1 MKKLTLILCLLF
13 CVLFRAQIQDSVRL
27 REETRFLYN
36 GYWEKS
42 IRQKKTAKILSYTS
56 GGLIVSGIVV
66 GKIVSDNEKEG
77 LLKGLKGAVIGGS
90 IIAVGVLTGLA
101 SVPFWASSSKN
112 TGRAEKL
119 KNKIS
124 IYPVFQQ
131 NQFNQE
137 KYVGMGLCIAFR

>member
-1 MKKLTLILCLLF
+1 MTKLVLIISLLLCGF
-13 CVLFRAQIQDSVRL
+13 FRAQIQDSLKVQ
-27 REETRFLYN
+27 EESNSLYN
-36 GYWEKS
+36 GYLEKS
-42 IRQKKTAKILSYTS
+42 IRQKRTAKILSYTS